1 MSIHDKSCTAP
12 ENGFLGCPK
21 LVIGI
26 FFIHSHDFP
35 RECHKWSGEAMG
47 NEEKAIGGTI
57 DGNSVSHQTQTNFR
71 EFFSSNEIGSP
82 KAEPLGV
89 YTHAEMKT
97 HSPEDQAVHFTI

>member
-1 MSIHDKSCTAP
+1 
-12 ENGFLGCPK
+12 
-21 LVIGI
+21 
-26 FFIHSHDFP
+26 
-35 RECHKWSGEAMG
+35 MG

-97 HSPEDQAVHFTI
+97 HSPEDQAVHFTIQKLQPSENAKNKSVRQPSLKSH